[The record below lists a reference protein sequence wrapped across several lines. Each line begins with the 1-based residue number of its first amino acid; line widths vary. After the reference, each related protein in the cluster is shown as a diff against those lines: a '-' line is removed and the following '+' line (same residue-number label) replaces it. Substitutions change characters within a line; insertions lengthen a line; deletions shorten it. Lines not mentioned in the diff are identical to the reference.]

1 MMSWVGLGL
10 LLLIGVGIVG
20 TGLPAAVILI
30 AAASIG
36 AGIGVV
42 SGGIPPALLT
52 ALPSR
57 LINLLENDLLQALP
71 LYVLMGA
78 LINRLPIA
86 DALYRVGVA
95 ILPRKP
101 SAPLVSGVALG
112 ALLGPMNGSVGASV
126 LALSRVVAPRLAAFG
141 VPPATCGAV
150 VAVASTLGIVVPP
163 SLVLILLGDAMLS
176 AHTIAVTATGR
187 DDRVLNTQDVF
198 HGALVP
204 AGIYLVAALVLAWW
218 SGRRWTM
225 TTADAGRCDGTNARE
240 VILALLA
247 LVAILVL
254 LGGVAA
260 GYFYAVEAAAMGAFA
275 LLLAGFATG
284 RLGGAVLNEML
295 RDVMALTGALFFLLV
310 AATTLTLVLRLL
322 GTDRLVADWVAAIP
336 GGNIA
341 VMTVVLGIIG
351 ASALVLDAFEI
362 IFVIVPI
369 VIPPLLIR
377 VADAR
382 WVAVLVLLTLQTSFL
397 LPPFGYALM
406 MVRTT
411 LREAIEFRALVLA
424 LLPFLVAQWALLA
437 TVLAVPQLVHVGE
450 NEASRSRRPAVPL
463 SEEELN
469 RRIQEM
475 LPPPNVPDL
484 NLSPPQ

>member
-1 MMSWVGLGL
+1 M
-10 LLLIGVGIVG
+10 
-20 TGLPAAVILI
+20 
-30 AAASIG
+30 
-36 AGIGVV
+36 
-42 SGGIPPALLT
+42 
-52 ALPSR
+52 
-57 LINLLENDLLQALP
+57 
-71 LYVLMGA
+71 
-78 LINRLPIA
+78 
-86 DALYRVGVA
+86 
-95 ILPRKP
+95 
-101 SAPLVSGVALG
+101 
-112 ALLGPMNGSVGASV
+112 
-126 LALSRVVAPRLAAFG
+126 
-141 VPPATCGAV
+141 
-150 VAVASTLGIVVPP
+150 
-163 SLVLILLGDAMLS
+163 
-176 AHTIAVTATGR
+176 
-187 DDRVLNTQDVF
+187 
-198 HGALVP
+198 
-204 AGIYLVAALVLAWW
+204 
-218 SGRRWTM
+218 
-225 TTADAGRCDGTNARE
+225 
-240 VILALLA
+240 
-247 LVAILVL
+247 
-254 LGGVAA
+254 
-260 GYFYAVEAAAMGAFA
+260 
-275 LLLAGFATG
+275 
-284 RLGGAVLNEML
+284 
-295 RDVMALTGALFFLLV
+295 
-310 AATTLTLVLRLL
+310 VLRLL